1 MVKLCGSVY
10 EWGTHGGL
18 QALIHWSLFAVWTH
32 WIICKKG
39 LVFQR
44 LSLEL
49 ENVIKINI
57 NVDYIKSRPVR
68 ARIFACLCD
77 VMGAEHTSLI
87 LYCELRWLSLGNVL
101 KTNARFESRCYQYLT
116 EVSYDSACMFN
127 VVMWGGKFSRKFSV
141 SWNHHLI
148 FLSSTSFLWP
158 WAWMK

>member
-1 MVKLCGSVY
+1 
-10 EWGTHGGL
+10 
-18 QALIHWSLFAVWTH
+18 
-32 WIICKKG
+32 
-39 LVFQR
+39 

-49 ENVIKINI
+49 EDVIQINI

-77 VMGAEHTSLI
+77 VMGAKHTSLI

-127 VVMWGGKFSRKFSV
+127 DGDFFMKLAYLSALFEKL
-141 SWNHHLI
+141 NTLDI
-148 FLSSTSFLWP
+148 FLQGGESLFFRSMTS
-158 WAWMK
+158 